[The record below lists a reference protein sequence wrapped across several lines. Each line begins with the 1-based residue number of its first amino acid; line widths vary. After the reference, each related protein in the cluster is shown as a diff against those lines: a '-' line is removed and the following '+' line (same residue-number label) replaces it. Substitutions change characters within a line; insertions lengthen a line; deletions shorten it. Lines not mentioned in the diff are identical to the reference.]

1 MNIKF
6 GKKDIIEMVE
16 KYYKEI
22 LDITGKVSIT
32 CSKQLVGY
40 GMGEHDDCVVTFKLK
55 GQMSILDKK
64 RDIEIDVS
72 EDEVMA
78 AIKCYLEKEGY
89 KYTGY
94 RMLRGMNP
102 KVTGYLTN
110 ERTEYRPY
118 FNGIEVGVTTE
129 KFKELIN
136 K

>member
-40 GMGEHDDCVVTFKLK
+40 GMAEHDDCVVTFKLK

-89 KYTGY
+89 NYTGY

-110 ERTEYRPY
+110 ERTEYTPY
-118 FNGIEVGVTTE
+118 FNGIEVGVKNE

>member
-40 GMGEHDDCVVTFKLK
+40 GMAEHDDCVVTFKLK

-78 AIKCYLEKEGY
+78 AIEYYVEKEGY
-89 KYTGY
+89 NYTGY

-118 FNGIEVGVTTE
+118 FNGIEVGVKNE
-129 KFKELIN
+129 NFKKLIN

>member
-40 GMGEHDDCVVTFKLK
+40 GMAEHDDCVVTFKLK

-78 AIKCYLEKEGY
+78 AIEYYVEKEGY
-89 KYTGY
+89 NYTGY

-110 ERTEYRPY
+110 ERTVYTPY
-118 FNGIEVGVTTE
+118 FNGIEVGVKNE
-129 KFKELIN
+129 NFKKLIN

>member
-40 GMGEHDDCVVTFKLK
+40 GMAEHDDCVVTFKLK

-78 AIKCYLEKEGY
+78 AIEYYVEKEGY
-89 KYTGY
+89 NYTGC

-110 ERTEYRPY
+110 ERTVYTPY
-118 FNGIEVGVTTE
+118 FNGIEVGVTNE
-129 KFKELIN
+129 NFKKLIN

>member
-22 LDITGKVSIT
+22 LDISGKVSIT

-40 GMGEHDDCVVTFKLK
+40 GMAEHNDCVVTFKLK

-78 AIKCYLEKEGY
+78 AIEYYVEKEGY
-89 KYTGY
+89 NYTGY

-102 KVTGYLTN
+102 KVTGCLTN
-110 ERTEYRPY
+110 ERTEYTPY
-118 FNGIEVGVTTE
+118 FNGIEVGVTNE
-129 KFKELIN
+129 NFKKIIN